1 VRLVAVAA
9 PLAVPGCSRVPVPDT
24 AVRPGI
30 EVLATDSI
38 HLLHEL
44 RVGLITN
51 HTGTTR
57 DGVPS
62 AVVLLEAGVDV
73 VALFGPEHGLHGTAG
88 PGEAVED
95 ARDQVTDLPVYSLY
109 GRRLSPDTSMLRGL
123 DALVFDIQDIGAR
136 YYTYVTTMAEAMKVA
151 ARAGLT
157 FIVADR
163 PNPIGGVR
171 VQGNVLDPSFA
182 SFVGRFPIPMR
193 HGMTAGELALM
204 FNSEYGIGADLHV
217 VPVDG
222 WLREAWADE
231 TGLPWIAPSPNMPTL
246 ESAAHYPGTCL
257 FEGTSMSVGRGTDRP
272 FQQIGAPWLD
282 ASELTRRMEARSQ
295 PGVRFEVVRF
305 TPVEPDDG
313 KYEGQTAEG
322 IRLTVTDRNA
332 YDPTATA
339 VALIIEARDLS
350 GDRWAWQEETFDRL
364 AGTGSLRQAIE
375 SGVAAND
382 IAASWAQ
389 SLRDFRRARSRF
401 LLYP

>member
-1 VRLVAVAA
+1 M
-9 PLAVPGCSRVPVPDT
+9 
-24 AVRPGI
+24 
-30 EVLATDSI
+30 
-38 HLLHEL
+38 
-44 RVGLITN
+44 
-51 HTGTTR
+51 
-57 DGVPS
+57 
-62 AVVLLEAGVDV
+62 EAGVDV
-73 VALFGPEHGLHGTAG
+73 VALFAPEHGLRGTEG
-88 PGEAVED
+88 PGETVED
-95 ARDQVTDLPVYSLY
+95 ARDPVTGLPVYSLY
-109 GRRLSPDTSMLRGL
+109 GGRLSPGASMLMGL

-136 YYTYVTTMAEAMKVA
+136 YYTYVSTMAGAMEGA

-182 SFVGRFPIPMR
+182 TFVGRFPIPMR
-193 HGMTAGELALM
+193 HGMTAGELALL
-204 FNSEYGIGADLHV
+204 FNGEYGIGADLHV

-257 FEGTSMSVGRGTDRP
+257 FEGTNMSVGRGTDRP

-305 TPVEPDDG
+305 TPVEPDDA
-313 KYEGQTAEG
+313 KHEGQTVEG

-332 YDPTATA
+332 YDPSATA
-339 VALIIEARDLS
+339 VALLIEAKDLS
-350 GDRWAWQEETFDRL
+350 GDRWAWREETFDRL
-364 AGTGSLRQAIE
+364 AGTDRLRQAIE
-375 SGVAAND
+375 SGVAAD
-382 IAASWAQ
+382 AIEASWAQ
-389 SLRDFRRARSRF
+389 SLREFRRARSRF